1 MAEKRYA
8 KADIVRFYAHGEQIE
23 VYADEDGD
31 IGLCIDDSD
40 PTYMD
45 INEAQLLRAALNTT
59 IKRARAIKEKA
70 K

>member
-1 MAEKRYA
+1 VAEKRYA

-31 IGLCIDDSD
+31 IGISMNDVG
-40 PTYMD
+40 PIYMD